1 MAYLVT
7 HLDGMADSHFFQE
20 TNHRI
25 GRVQL
30 QWAAFF
36 TVCHDL
42 INRKVRR
49 LTCLEGF
56 SIFSKACLKTG
67 DRSLWSC

>member
-1 MAYLVT
+1 MASLVT
-7 HLDGMADSHFFQE
+7 HLDGMAVSHFFQR
-20 TNHRI
+20 TNHGI
-25 GRVQL
+25 GCVQL
-30 QWAAFF
+30 QWIAFF
-36 TVCHDL
+36 KVCHDL
-42 INRKVRR
+42 KNRKARR